1 MRNLMKTASMTAAV
15 LFTAGAA
22 MAAPQVDEIVVNQG
36 AHTPEGTNIR
46 VNVMNDGMASPA
58 MDVVL
63 YARETG
69 SMEWTKVKSWNHRG
83 LSEVGKMTAYDYFG
97 LADPNWDSP
106 LYTQAYELKA
116 VLEDSAGMANE
127 ASAVYASSNDAE
139 IFEDT
144 ADVELLP
151 NGDVMYPEQ

>member
-1 MRNLMKTASMTAAV
+1 MRNFMKTACMTGVV

-46 VNVMNDGMASPA
+46 VNVMNDAMASPA
-58 MDVVL
+58 MNVVL

-69 SMEWTKVKSWNHRG
+69 NMEWMKVKSWRH
-83 LSEVGKMTAYDYFG
+83 SAPKMVGKMTSYDYFG
-97 LADPNWDSP
+97 LADSNWDSP

-127 ASAVYASSNDAE
+127 AGAVYASSSDAE
-139 IFEDT
+139 IFQDT

-151 NGDVMYPEQ
+151 NGDVIYP